1 VPTAQSLQ
9 VTKKGMVF
17 IMENHRNTKQK
28 QLILTILKE
37 AHRPMS
43 INEIYTKVVKH
54 LPRIAKSTI
63 YRNIDNLFNQEL
75 IDKYYLND
83 NEIFYLIRAD
93 RHEHRHFVI
102 CEDCKKTFDLPS
114 CPLHDIENAIEK
126 EGFIIKDH
134 QIQITAICKD
144 CNNTSNHIKQ

>member
-1 VPTAQSLQ
+1 
-9 VTKKGMVF
+9 MVF
-17 IMENHRNTKQK
+17 VMENHRNTKQK
-28 QLILTILKE
+28 QLILSILKE
-37 AHRPMS
+37 SSCPIS
-43 INEIYTKVVKH
+43 INDIYDKIVKQ

-63 YRNIDNLFNQEL
+63 YRNIDNLLNQGL
-75 IDKYYLND
+75 IDKYHLND
-83 NEIFYLIRAD
+83 NEIFYLIRSD

-114 CPLHDIENAIEK
+114 CPLHEIESAIEE

-144 CNNTSNHIKQ
+144 CNNSSRHIRQ